1 MQYYDN
7 LAHHCRR
14 QDYCAS
20 TGIRNFGQSD
30 RSSGVPT
37 MASGLRELVA
47 SGLYRHRGVS
57 VAVTK
62 SSLSLSSLLLPSP
75 HPTVIA
81 FGTHTFS
88 LLTEVAFSGFYLTM
102 PLQPLAL
109 HANGYFFWGR
119 STSQTFSV
127 LRFQSFSLFWP
138 LLCNCF
144 HMLSQWGRACTR
156 PGDMFEP
163 TQ

>member
-1 MQYYDN
+1 
-7 LAHHCRR
+7 
-14 QDYCAS
+14 
-20 TGIRNFGQSD
+20 
-30 RSSGVPT
+30 

-62 SSLSLSSLLLPSP
+62 SSLSLSSLPLPSP

-81 FGTHTFS
+81 IGTHTFS

-109 HANGYFFWGR
+109 QANGYLFWG
-119 STSQTFSV
+119 SFNQSNFQCFAFPKLFTV
-127 LRFQSFSLFWP
+127 LASAL
-138 LLCNCF
+138 
-144 HMLSQWGRACTR
+144 
-156 PGDMFEP
+156 
-163 TQ
+163 

>member
-62 SSLSLSSLLLPSP
+62 SSLPLSPLVLPSP

-81 FGTHTFS
+81 LGTHTFS
-88 LLTEVAFSGFYLTM
+88 QLTEVASSGFSLTM

-109 HANGYFFWGR
+109 QANGYFFGR
-119 STSQTFSV
+119 STSQTFTV
-127 LRFQSFSLFWP
+127 LRFQSLSLFWP

-144 HMLSQWGRACTR
+144 QMLSQWGRACTR
-156 PGDMFEP
+156 SGDMFEP

>member
-30 RSSGVPT
+30 GSSGVPT
-37 MASGLRELVA
+37 IACGLRELVA

-62 SSLSLSSLLLPSP
+62 SPLSLSSLPLPSP

-81 FGTHTFS
+81 LGTHTFS

-109 HANGYFFWGR
+109 QANGYFFWGR

-156 PGDMFEP
+156 SGDMFEP